1 MNRLML
7 GLLAT
12 VVSASLV
19 RADGLIPPP
28 RGKKHVSVT
37 HSVKLDKDINGYQ
50 FFTRQLG
57 PRSSSAFEKIELS
70 TDKAVPLKR
79 LGKFGLQLVAVPE
92 SVAKKY
98 DTEKDLLAALSNKL
112 EGTST
117 ASFSSLTL
125 ISDKDERK
133 RLDVEHTITGFD
145 GKNIQMKNKGDE
157 SDTPEKQSPEFSP
170 TSLSPIL
177 SGLALT
183 LAFATGGL
191 WVVRRRGNAGA
202 MASE

>member
-28 RGKKHVSVT
+28 RGKKHVSVS
-37 HSVKLDKDINGYQ
+37 HSVKLDKDINGYH

-57 PRSSSAFEKIELS
+57 PRSGGGFQKIELS
-70 TDKAVPLKR
+70 ADKAVPLK
-79 LGKFGLQLVAVPE
+79 LTKFGLQLIAVPE

-98 DTEKDLLAALSNKL
+98 DTEKELLAALSNKL

-145 GKNIQMKNKGDE
+145 GKNIQMKNKGDA
-157 SDTPEKQSPEFSP
+157 SDTPEKQSPDFSP
-170 TSLSPIL
+170 TSLAPIL

-191 WVVRRRGNAGA
+191 WVARRRGIGA
-202 MASE
+202 PTKE